1 MLKSLVGAL
10 NVQSTVPGALLAV
23 LILSL
28 TCSMSMKYGHAD
40 VPIAETATTTKP
52 LQVGQSAPRFTLQ
65 TVDNETFVFDPL
77 SLERPVIAI
86 TFRGGWCPYCNMH
99 LSELKD
105 VVAEIDALGVDILF
119 LSGDRPDLLYKS
131 LSREAQSDIAALDYQ
146 ILSDADGRPSRSA
159 SHSRRHSGRSTG
171 ATKRA
176 RTSSIHRCC
185 AMACC
190 QSRQSSQLT
199 GTAQSHSPIRTPTTK
214 FAYRLRNCCKWR
226 LRSLHPNSRQLSLMV
241 RFSDS

>member
-99 LSELKD
+99 LSDLKD

-146 ILSDADGRPSRSA
+146 ILSDADAQAAIAFGIAFKASQRTIDGRNKKGQDIVDSSMLRHGVLPVPSVFAIDRD
-159 SHSRRHSGRSTG
+159 
-171 ATKRA
+171 
-176 RTSSIHRCC
+176 
-185 AMACC
+185 
-190 QSRQSSQLT
+190 
-199 GTAQSHSPIRTPTTK
+199 GTIA
-214 FAYRLRNCCKWR
+214 FAYSNPDYKVRLPAQE
-226 LRSLHPNSRQLSLMV
+226 LLQVATEIAASQ
-241 RFSDS
+241 